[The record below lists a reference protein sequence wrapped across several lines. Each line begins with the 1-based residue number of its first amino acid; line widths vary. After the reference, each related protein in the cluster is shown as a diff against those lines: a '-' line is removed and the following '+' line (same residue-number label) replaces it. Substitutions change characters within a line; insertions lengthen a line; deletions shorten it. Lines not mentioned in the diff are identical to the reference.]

1 MQAFDLNLITWQEI
15 SADGTRYTLLEG
27 DKQDPEGGFSYLL
40 QLPAGVWDRPH
51 WHTGPAR
58 LLVLRGELR
67 LGLGKAFVTEA
78 ARSYL
83 AGSMLHVPA
92 HEVHFDGCDVDTL
105 VFGVAQG
112 PWATHYVDAT
122 SAP

>member
-1 MQAFDLNLITWQEI
+1 MISFDIHDTPWQDI

-27 DKQDPEGGFSYLL
+27 SKEDAVGGFSYLL

-67 LGLGKAFVTEA
+67 LGLGERFEPLQTLRYPV
-78 ARSYL
+78 
-83 AGSMLHVPA
+83 GSVLMVPA
-92 HEVHFDGCDVDTL
+92 GEVHFDGCEEETL
-105 VFGVAQG
+105 IFGVAQG
-112 PWATHYVDAT
+112 PWATHYVG
-122 SAP
+122 